1 MSLKK
6 AAVASGNIKS
16 IFAKMSKSNDLP
28 KTPEKKEDPEP
39 IHEQPKINEAPVKL
53 EYLVQPFDN
62 RVQDA
67 LSIER
72 KTQPAKKIDEPE
84 V

>member
-6 AAVASGNIKS
+6 APVASGNIKS
-16 IFAKMSKSNDLP
+16 IFAKMSKSKDLP

-39 IHEQPKINEAPVKL
+39 IQEQPKINEAPVKL